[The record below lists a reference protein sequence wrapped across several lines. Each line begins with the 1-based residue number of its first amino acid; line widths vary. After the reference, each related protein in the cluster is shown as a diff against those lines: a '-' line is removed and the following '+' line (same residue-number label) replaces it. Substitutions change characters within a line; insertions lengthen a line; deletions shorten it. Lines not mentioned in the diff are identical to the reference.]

1 MNREACRPR
10 PPYHEILGWVGLE
23 PTTNAWRYRVKLV
36 AGCCTFPLT
45 ILVAESLPA
54 PSPRIAA
61 RASLKSQQTVPGQ
74 LRFFVCS
81 PDLQAN
87 LPTERP
93 RDFPSQTMAMLDFI
107 LGRPLASEEDKDER
121 VGPLAGLS
129 VFGLDA
135 LSSAAYGPEA
145 ALTVLIPLGIA
156 GVGFGLPITVA
167 VSAILTIVYFSY
179 RQTISGYPEGAGSY
193 TVAKENLGTYAGIL
207 AAAAL
212 MIDYTLNV
220 AVGISSGIGALTS
233 ALPQLQPY
241 TLLLCLAVLLLL
253 TFFNLRGLRECGLA
267 FMPPTFLFIGC
278 LVFVLVIGIVK
289 AFVSG
294 GHPQPVNPLPPPPN
308 AHEQITLWLFLKA
321 FAAGCTA
328 MTGVEAVSNGVQAF
342 KEPVID
348 SARRTLTLIVG
359 TLILLLLGIA
369 YLVSAY
375 HITATDPG
383 SPGYQS
389 ILSLLTEAIVGRGIF
404 YYVTIAAILLVL
416 CLSAN
421 TSFADFPRVCRT
433 VSQDGFLPLVFA
445 VRGRRLVYTQGIIV
459 LTVLA
464 GSLLIFFNG
473 VTDKLIPLF
482 AVGAFLAFTLSQAGM
497 VIHWSRSTD
506 RNARLSA
513 LINGTGAIATA
524 ITFLIVI
531 VTKFAEGA
539 WLVVIVLPL
548 LFILMLSIKRH
559 YLRIAL
565 EVAVSGP
572 VRLERPREMI
582 AVVPIDHLNILTEKA
597 LQVAYGLSKD
607 IHILHVEEEH
617 SDRDFFSEWRLDV
630 QPSIDRAGLLAPK
643 LVILKSP
650 YRKVITPILNYIWQL
665 EDKNPQNVIAVL
677 VPQLVESR
685 WYYSLLHNR
694 RAAILKTVLL
704 LKGRNRILIVNVPWN
719 LEKEL
724 PTKVADR
731 RPLRDR
737 FRA

>member
-1 MNREACRPR
+1 
-10 PPYHEILGWVGLE
+10 
-23 PTTNAWRYRVKLV
+23 
-36 AGCCTFPLT
+36 
-45 ILVAESLPA
+45 
-54 PSPRIAA
+54 
-61 RASLKSQQTVPGQ
+61 
-74 LRFFVCS
+74 
-81 PDLQAN
+81 
-87 LPTERP
+87 
-93 RDFPSQTMAMLDFI
+93 MAILDFV
-107 LGRPLASEEDKDER
+107 LGRHLASDEDKDER
-121 VGPLAGLS
+121 VGPLPGVS

-156 GVGFGLPITVA
+156 GVGFGLPITIA

-193 TVAKENLGTYAGIL
+193 TVAKENLGTYAGLL

-220 AVGISSGIGALTS
+220 AVGISAGIGALTS
-233 ALPQLQPY
+233 ALPPLQPY

-253 TFFNLRGLRECGLA
+253 AFLNLRGLRESGLA
-267 FMPPTFLFIGC
+267 FMPPTYLFVGC
-278 LVFVLVIGIVK
+278 LVSVMVIGIVK

-294 GHPQPVNPLPPPPN
+294 GHPQPVNPLPPLPS

-342 KEPVID
+342 KEPVVN
-348 SARRTLTLIVG
+348 SARRTLTLIVAI
-359 TLILLLLGIA
+359 LILLLLGIA

-375 HITATDPG
+375 KITATDPG
-383 SPGYQS
+383 LPGYQS

-404 YYVTIAAILLVL
+404 YYVTIGAILLVL

-482 AVGAFLAFTLSQAGM
+482 AIGAFLAFTLSQAGM
-497 VIHWSRSTD
+497 VIHWSRSRE

-513 LINGTGAIATA
+513 VVNGTGAIATA
-524 ITFLIVI
+524 ITLLIVI

-539 WLVVIVLPL
+539 WIVVIVVPL
-548 LFILMLSIKRH
+548 LFILMLSINRH
-559 YLRIAL
+559 YLRIGR

-572 VRLERPREMI
+572 VRLERPSEMI
-582 AVVPIDHLNILTEKA
+582 AVVPIEHLNVLAEKA
-597 LQVAYGLSKD
+597 LQVAYGLSQN
-607 IHILHVEEEH
+607 IHVVHVKEEQ
-617 SDRDFFSEWRLDV
+617 SDRDFSSEWRVNV
-630 QPSIDRAGLLAPK
+630 QPSIDREGLSEPN

-665 EDKNPQNVIAVL
+665 ESKNPKNTIAVL

-724 PTKVADR
+724 PSKVADR
-731 RPLRDR
+731 KELRDR

>member
-1 MNREACRPR
+1 
-10 PPYHEILGWVGLE
+10 
-23 PTTNAWRYRVKLV
+23 
-36 AGCCTFPLT
+36 
-45 ILVAESLPA
+45 
-54 PSPRIAA
+54 
-61 RASLKSQQTVPGQ
+61 
-74 LRFFVCS
+74 
-81 PDLQAN
+81 
-87 LPTERP
+87 
-93 RDFPSQTMAMLDFI
+93 MAVLDFI
-107 LGRPLASEEDKDER
+107 LGRHLASDEDKDER

-193 TVAKENLGTYAGIL
+193 TVAKENLGTYAGLL

-220 AVGISSGIGALTS
+220 AVGISAGIGALTS
-233 ALPQLQPY
+233 ALPPLQPY

-253 TFFNLRGLRECGLA
+253 TFFNLRGLRESGLA
-267 FMPPTFLFIGC
+267 FMPPTYLFVGC
-278 LVFVLVIGIVK
+278 LVLVLVIGIVK

-294 GHPQPVNPLPPPPN
+294 GHPQPVNPLPTPPN

-342 KEPVID
+342 KEPVVD
-348 SARRTLTLIVG
+348 SARRTLTLIVAI
-359 TLILLLLGIA
+359 LILLLLGIA

-375 HITATDPG
+375 KITATDPG

-404 YYVTIAAILLVL
+404 YYVTIGAILLVL

-445 VRGRRLVYTQGIIV
+445 VRGRRLVYTQGIVV
-459 LTVLA
+459 LTILA

-482 AVGAFLAFTLSQAGM
+482 AIGAFLAFTLSQAGM
-497 VIHWSRSTD
+497 VIHWSRSRD

-513 LINGTGAIATA
+513 VVNGTGAIATA
-524 ITFLIVI
+524 ITLLIVI

-539 WLVVIVLPL
+539 WLVVIFMPL
-548 LFILMLSIKRH
+548 LFILMLSINRH
-559 YLRIAL
+559 YLRIGQ

-572 VRLERPREMI
+572 VRLERPSEMI
-582 AVVPIDHLNILTEKA
+582 AVVPIDHLNVLAEKA
-597 LQVAYGLSKD
+597 LQVAYGLSQN
-607 IHILHVEEEH
+607 IHVVHIKEEH
-617 SDRDFFSEWRLDV
+617 SDRDFSSEWRLDV
-630 QPSIDRAGLLAPK
+630 QPSIDREGLPEPN

-665 EDKNPQNVIAVL
+665 EGKNPKNTIAVL
-677 VPQLVESR
+677 IPQLVESR

-724 PTKVADR
+724 PSKVADR
-731 RPLRDR
+731 KELRDR

>member
-1 MNREACRPR
+1 
-10 PPYHEILGWVGLE
+10 
-23 PTTNAWRYRVKLV
+23 
-36 AGCCTFPLT
+36 
-45 ILVAESLPA
+45 
-54 PSPRIAA
+54 
-61 RASLKSQQTVPGQ
+61 
-74 LRFFVCS
+74 VCS
-81 PDLQAN
+81 PDLLAN
-87 LPTERP
+87 LLAELAG
-93 RDFPSQTMAMLDFI
+93 DFYRQIMAMLDFI

-121 VGPLAGLS
+121 VGPLAGVS

-145 ALTVLIPLGIA
+145 ALTVLLPLGIA
-156 GVGFGLPITVA
+156 GVGFSLPITVA

-193 TVAKENLGTYAGIL
+193 TVAKENLGAYAGL
-207 AAAAL
+207 CAAAAL

-220 AVGISSGIGALTS
+220 AVGISAGIGALTS
-233 ALPQLQPY
+233 ALPRLQPY

-253 TFFNLRGLRECGLA
+253 TFFNLRGLRESGLA
-267 FMPPTFLFIGC
+267 FMPPTYLFIGC
-278 LVFVLVIGIVK
+278 LVLVLLIGVVK
-289 AFVSG
+289 TFVSG
-294 GHPQPVNPLPPPPN
+294 GHPHPVNPLPAPPN
-308 AHEQITLWLFLKA
+308 THEQITLWLFLKA

-342 KEPVID
+342 KEPVVD
-348 SARRTLTLIVG
+348 SARRTLTLIVAI
-359 TLILLLLGIA
+359 LILLLLGIA

-375 HITATDPG
+375 QITATDPG
-383 SPGYQS
+383 APGYQS
-389 ILSLLTEAIVGRGIF
+389 ILSMLTEAIVGRGIF
-404 YYVTIAAILLVL
+404 YYVTMAGILLVL

-433 VSQDGFLPLVFA
+433 VSQDGYLPLVFA

-464 GSLLIFFNG
+464 GSLLISFNG

-497 VIHWSRSTD
+497 VMHWSKSKD

-513 LINGTGAIATA
+513 VVNGAGAIATT

-539 WLVVIVLPL
+539 WLVVIVMPL
-548 LFILMLSIKRH
+548 LFILMLSINRH
-559 YLRIAL
+559 YRRIGR

-572 VRLERPREMI
+572 IRLERPSKMI
-582 AVVPIDHLNILTEKA
+582 AVVPIDYLNVLAEKA
-597 LQVAYGLSKD
+597 LQIAYGLSED
-607 IHILHVEEEH
+607 IHIVHVQEEH
-617 SDRDFFSEWRLDV
+617 SDRDFSNEWRLDV
-630 QPSIDRAGLLAPK
+630 QPSVDRSGLPEPT

-665 EDKNPQNVIAVL
+665 EGKNPENVIAVL
-677 VPQLVESR
+677 VPQLIESR

-694 RAAILKTVLL
+694 RADILKTVLL

-719 LEKEL
+719 LEKDL
-724 PTKVADR
+724 PAKVAER
-731 RPLRDR
+731 KELRDR

>member
-1 MNREACRPR
+1 
-10 PPYHEILGWVGLE
+10 
-23 PTTNAWRYRVKLV
+23 
-36 AGCCTFPLT
+36 
-45 ILVAESLPA
+45 
-54 PSPRIAA
+54 
-61 RASLKSQQTVPGQ
+61 
-74 LRFFVCS
+74 
-81 PDLQAN
+81 
-87 LPTERP
+87 
-93 RDFPSQTMAMLDFI
+93 MAMLDFI
-107 LGRPLASEEDKDER
+107 LGRHLASDEDKDER
-121 VGPLAGLS
+121 VGPLAGVS

-156 GVGFGLPITVA
+156 GVGFSLPITIA
-167 VSAILTIVYFSY
+167 VSVILTIVYFSY

-193 TVAKENLGTYAGIL
+193 TVAKENLGAYAGL
-207 AAAAL
+207 FAAAAL

-220 AVGISSGIGALTS
+220 AVGISAGIGALTS
-233 ALPQLQPY
+233 ALPPLQPY
-241 TLLLCLAVLLLL
+241 ALLLCLAVLLLL
-253 TFFNLRGLRECGLA
+253 AFFNLRGLRESGLA
-267 FMPPTFLFIGC
+267 FMPPTYLFIGC
-278 LVFVLVIGIVK
+278 LVLVLVIGIVK

-294 GHPQPVNPLPPPPN
+294 GHPQPVNPLPPPSN
-308 AHEQITLWLFLKA
+308 AHQQITLWLFLKA

-342 KEPVID
+342 KEPVVD
-348 SARRTLTLIVG
+348 SARRTLTLIVAI
-359 TLILLLLGIA
+359 LILLLLGIA

-375 HITATDPG
+375 QITATDPG

-389 ILSLLTEAIVGRGIF
+389 ILSLLTEAIVGRGVF
-404 YYVTIAAILLVL
+404 YYVTIASILLVL

-433 VSQDGFLPLVFA
+433 VSQDGFLPLAFA

-464 GSLLIFFNG
+464 GSLLILFNG

-497 VIHWSRSTD
+497 VIHWSRSKE

-513 LINGTGAIATA
+513 VINGIGAVATT

-539 WLVVIVLPL
+539 WLVVIVLPM
-548 LFILMLSIKRH
+548 LFILMLAISRH
-559 YLRIAL
+559 YARIGR

-582 AVVPIDHLNILTEKA
+582 AVVPIDHLNVLAERA
-597 LQVAYGLSKD
+597 LQVAYGLSQN
-607 IHILHVEEEH
+607 IHVLHIQEEQ
-617 SDRDFFSEWRLDV
+617 SDRDFSSEWRLDV
-630 QPSIDRAGLLAPK
+630 QPSIDRTGLWGPK

-650 YRKVITPILNYIWQL
+650 YRKVITPILNYIWKL
-665 EDKNPQNVIAVL
+665 EGENPENVIAVL
-677 VPQLVESR
+677 VPELVESR
-685 WYYSLLHNR
+685 WYYSFLHNR

-719 LEKEL
+719 LEKEF

-731 RPLRDR
+731 RELRDR

>member
-1 MNREACRPR
+1 
-10 PPYHEILGWVGLE
+10 
-23 PTTNAWRYRVKLV
+23 
-36 AGCCTFPLT
+36 
-45 ILVAESLPA
+45 
-54 PSPRIAA
+54 
-61 RASLKSQQTVPGQ
+61 
-74 LRFFVCS
+74 
-81 PDLQAN
+81 
-87 LPTERP
+87 
-93 RDFPSQTMAMLDFI
+93 MAMLDFI
-107 LGRPLASEEDKDER
+107 LGRHLASDEDKDER
-121 VGPLAGLS
+121 VGPLAGVS

-156 GVGFGLPITVA
+156 GVGFSLPITIA
-167 VSAILTIVYFSY
+167 VSVILTIVYFSY

-193 TVAKENLGTYAGIL
+193 TVAKENLGAYAGL
-207 AAAAL
+207 FAAAAL

-220 AVGISSGIGALTS
+220 AVGISAGIGALTS
-233 ALPQLQPY
+233 ALPPLQPY
-241 TLLLCLAVLLLL
+241 ALLLCLAVLLLL
-253 TFFNLRGLRECGLA
+253 AFFNLRGLRESGLA
-267 FMPPTFLFIGC
+267 FMPPTYLFIGC
-278 LVFVLVIGIVK
+278 LVLVLVIGIVK

-294 GHPQPVNPLPPPPN
+294 GHPHPVNPLPPPSN
-308 AHEQITLWLFLKA
+308 AHQQITLWLFLKA

-342 KEPVID
+342 KEPVVD
-348 SARRTLTLIVG
+348 SARRTLTLIVAI
-359 TLILLLLGIA
+359 LILLLLGIA

-375 HITATDPG
+375 QITATDPG

-389 ILSLLTEAIVGRGIF
+389 ILSLLTEAIVGRGVF
-404 YYVTIAAILLVL
+404 YYVTIASILLVL

-433 VSQDGFLPLVFA
+433 VSQDGFLPLAFA

-464 GSLLIFFNG
+464 GSLLILFNG

-497 VIHWSRSTD
+497 VIHWSRSKE

-513 LINGTGAIATA
+513 VINGIGAVATT

-539 WLVVIVLPL
+539 WLVVIVLPM
-548 LFILMLSIKRH
+548 LFILMLAISRH
-559 YLRIAL
+559 YARIGR

-582 AVVPIDHLNILTEKA
+582 AVVPIDHLNVLAERA
-597 LQVAYGLSKD
+597 LQVAYGLSQN
-607 IHILHVEEEH
+607 IHVLHIQEEQ
-617 SDRDFFSEWRLDV
+617 SDRDFSSEWRLDV
-630 QPSIDRAGLLAPK
+630 QPSIDRTGLWGPK

-650 YRKVITPILNYIWQL
+650 YRKVITPILNYIWKL
-665 EDKNPQNVIAVL
+665 EGENPENVIAVL
-677 VPQLVESR
+677 VPELVESR
-685 WYYSLLHNR
+685 WYYSFLHNR

-731 RPLRDR
+731 RELRDR